1 MAEGEYKMGFFSNA
15 TFSDGSSQFEAA
27 VAGSYVCRLASVES
41 VDRPSYDD
49 PSVMLPNYKFT
60 FETTEYGD
68 SNSNAFR
75 FVKFTRQGYGSDKA
89 ALTILLDG
97 MLGRRLT
104 QPEFHNLDIDALM
117 TKEWM
122 VTVDA
127 KINTRGYNTNAIV
140 SVSPVSA
147 KKKLTKIAQPVIKTD
162 DISDPFGEDGS
173 E

>member
-1 MAEGEYKMGFFSNA
+1 MGFFSNA
-15 TFSDGSSQFEAA
+15 SFSDGSSQFESAP
-27 VAGSYVCRLASVES
+27 AGVYVCRLANLASV
-41 VDRPSYDD
+41 VRPSYDD
-49 PSVMLPNYKFT
+49 PNVMVPNFKFT

-140 SVSPVSA
+140 SVSPVTA
-147 KKKLTKIAQPVIKTD
+147 KKKLTKIAQPTIKTD
-162 DISDPFGEDGS
+162 DIEDPFGEDAS

>member
-1 MAEGEYKMGFFSNA
+1 MGFFSSA
-15 TFSDGSSQFEAA
+15 TFSDGSSQFESAP
-27 VAGSYVCRLASVES
+27 AGVYVCRLANLDS

-49 PSVMLPNYKFT
+49 PNVMVPNFKFT

-68 SNSNAFR
+68 SAGNAYR
-75 FVKFTRQGYGSDKA
+75 FFKYTRQGYGNDKQ

-104 QPEFHNLDIDALM
+104 QAEFHQLDVDDLLA
-117 TKEWM
+117 KQWM

-127 KINTRGYNTNAIV
+127 KLNTRGNMTNAIV
-140 SVSPVSA
+140 SVSPVTA
-147 KKKLTKIAQPVIKTD
+147 KKKLTKIAQPAIKTD
-162 DISDPFGEDGS
+162 DIEDPFGEDAS

>member
-1 MAEGEYKMGFFSNA
+1 MGFFSNA
-15 TFSDGSSQFEAA
+15 TFNDGASQFEAA

-117 TKEWM
+117 TTEWM

-140 SVSPVSA
+140 SVSPVTA

>member
-1 MAEGEYKMGFFSNA
+1 MGFFSNA
-15 TFSDGSSQFEAA
+15 TFNDGASQFEAA
-27 VAGSYVCRLASVES
+27 VAGSYVCRLANVES
-41 VDRPSYDD
+41 IDRPSYDD
-49 PSVMLPNYKFT
+49 PNVLLPNFRFT

-104 QPEFHNLDIDALM
+104 QAEFHNLDIDSLLA
-117 TKEWM
+117 KEWM
-122 VTVDA
+122 VTVDS
-127 KINTRGYNTNAIV
+127 KLNTRGYQTNAIV
-140 SVSPVSA
+140 SVSPVSV
-147 KKKLTKIAQPVIKTD
+147 KKKLTKIAQPTIKTD
-162 DISDPFGEDGS
+162 DIEDPFGEDAS